1 MTDET
6 KKKQQAARHRE
17 NGGTQ
22 RENGEE
28 TTVRSSITG
37 DAISRRFLEFYAAR
51 NHKIF
56 PSSSLVPEYPIV
68 LFTIT
73 GMLQFRPILLGQV

>member
-1 MTDET
+1 MGLLAIAET
-6 KKKQQAARHRE
+6 AKREKMEKKPQLDP
-17 NGGTQ
+17 
-22 RENGEE
+22 
-28 TTVRSSITG
+28 SITG
-37 DAISRRFLEFYAAR
+37 DAIRRRFLEFYAAR